1 MQPTMAGL
9 YIHIPFCR
17 KACTYCNFHFSTSL
31 GQKEAMLQ
39 AIQKEIVLQKNYLDS
54 PFLGSIYFGGG
65 TPSMLSSK
73 ELASI
78 FSVIEKNFDLSQL
91 KECNLEANPDDLNKS
106 YIQSIKHS
114 PINRF
119 SIGTQSF
126 RDEDL
131 QYMNRAHNAQQAEY
145 AIKVAQDAGFEKLS
159 IDLIYGTPGMSN
171 QAWLE
176 NLIKAEQL
184 QIPHLSAYALTVEE
198 GTALDYAIR
207 KKKQTPVDAEQSAE
221 QFELLMEHAPLLG
234 YEQYEISNFAQEGQY
249 AIHNTNYW
257 KGVSYL
263 GIGPS
268 AHSFD
273 GKNRRY
279 NIANNSFYIK
289 SVLDNNEKSYETEIL
304 SDAQR
309 LNEYLMTGLRTKWGC
324 QLPYIA
330 KEWGQE
336 AVGRIKEDAQKF
348 IDKNWMYLEQE
359 TLLLSKSGKLYADHI
374 ASELFWVE

>member
-1 MQPTMAGL
+1 MAGI

-31 GQKEAMLQ
+31 SQKEQMLE
-39 AIQKEIVLQKNYLDS
+39 AIKWELAQEPSYLQGEKIET
-54 PFLGSIYFGGG
+54 IYFGGG
-65 TPSMLSSK
+65 TPSLLDAE
-73 ELASI
+73 ELLGI
-78 FSVIEKNFDLSQL
+78 FDTISRHYDLGNL
-91 KECNLEANPDDLNKS
+91 KECTLEANPDDLNAK
-106 YIQSIKHS
+106 YIQSLKAT

-234 YEQYEISNFAQEGQY
+234 YEQYEISNFAQAGQY

-330 KEWGQE
+330 KDWGQE

>member
-1 MQPTMAGL
+1 ML
-9 YIHIPFCR
+9 
-17 KACTYCNFHFSTSL
+17 
-31 GQKEAMLQ
+31 EAIKWELAQEPSYLQ
-39 AIQKEIVLQKNYLDS
+39 GEKIET
-54 PFLGSIYFGGG
+54 IYFGGG
-65 TPSMLSSK
+65 TPSLLSTEELLGIFDTISK
-73 ELASI
+73 HYELDD
-78 FSVIEKNFDLSQL
+78 V
-91 KECNLEANPDDLNKS
+91 KECTLEANPDDLNTK
-106 YIQSIKHS
+106 YIQSLKAT

-119 SIGTQSF
+119 SIGVQSF
-126 RDEDL
+126 FDADL
-131 QYMNRAHNAQQAEY
+131 KYMNRAHNAQEADY
-145 AIKVAQDAGFEKLS
+145 AIKAAQDAGFEKLT
-159 IDLIYGTPGMSN
+159 IDLIYGTPGLSN
-171 QAWLE
+171 LAWLE
-176 NLIKAEQL
+176 NLAKVEAL
-184 QIPHLSAYALTVEE
+184 SIPHFSAYALTVEE
-198 GTALDYAIR
+198 GTALHHNIN
-207 KKKQTPVDAEQSAE
+207 KKKQSPVDNEQSA
-221 QFELLMEHAPLLG
+221 QQLELLMQYAPSMG
-234 YEQYEISNFAQEGQY
+234 FEQYEISNFASKGQY
-249 AIHNTNYW
+249 ALHNTNYW

>member
-1 MQPTMAGL
+1 ML
-9 YIHIPFCR
+9 
-17 KACTYCNFHFSTSL
+17 
-31 GQKEAMLQ
+31 EAIKWELAQEPSYLQ
-39 AIQKEIVLQKNYLDS
+39 GEKIET
-54 PFLGSIYFGGG
+54 IYFGGG
-65 TPSMLSSK
+65 TPSLLDAE
-73 ELASI
+73 ELLGI
-78 FSVIEKNFDLSQL
+78 FDTISRHYDLGNL
-91 KECNLEANPDDLNKS
+91 KECTLEANPDDLNAK
-106 YIQSIKHS
+106 YIQSLKAT

-234 YEQYEISNFAQEGQY
+234 YEQYEISNFAQAGQY

-330 KEWGQE
+330 KDWGQE